1 MYRNITILI
10 VEDEVLIAQDLKE
23 ILEEVGYNKVLKAK
37 NIQEALEKLHENKIG
52 LVLLDINFRGAKTG
66 IDLAVMLN
74 DEFHIPFIFITSY
87 SDDDT
92 ISSVKKTNPSGFL
105 LKPFNK
111 DLLLITLELALYKNT
126 SEEYSEEK
134 EIDSEYMH
142 GEEVNVVINKYF
154 VIKDNFYFIKILL
167 EEILWFESDKNY
179 IQIVTLD
186 KSHTIRSSL
195 KKLEEELPSDLFIKC
210 HKKYIVNINH
220 IKSFNSSS
228 VLIKNKS
235 IPVSRNQK
243 SEVYK
248 AIKNADYI

>member
-52 LVLLDINFRGAKTG
+52 LVLLDINLRGAKTG

-87 SDDDT
+87 SDADT

-105 LKPFNK
+105 LKPFSK

-220 IKSFNSSS
+220 VKSFNSSS